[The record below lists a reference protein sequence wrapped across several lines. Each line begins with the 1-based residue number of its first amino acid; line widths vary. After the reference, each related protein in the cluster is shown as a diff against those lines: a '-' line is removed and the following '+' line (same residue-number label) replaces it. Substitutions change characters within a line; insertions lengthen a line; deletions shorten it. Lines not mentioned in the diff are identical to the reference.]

1 MTIRDRIFARIS
13 ELDITQKEFAKRTG
27 IPETTV
33 SDWKKKKTNPT
44 AEKILIIC
52 KVLDVTPEWLLSGVE
67 THGTR
72 SNPAKIIAVDAST
85 EGGQLLELF
94 NSCDA
99 ATQARILGYAQ
110 AFEQEETDLVPRC
123 HISCDEQRKPKDD
136 FV

>member
-52 KVLDVTPEWLLSGVE
+52 KVLDVTPEWLLSGIE

-72 SNPAKIIAVDAST
+72 SNPAKIIAVDVST

-110 AFEQEETDLVPRC
+110 ALGNMKTD
-123 HISCDEQRKPKDD
+123 RK
-136 FV
+136 